1 MNQFENMGL
10 LIEDTLSGK
19 ADSKVDNLSQAAL
32 DKTTTVQA
40 KTATLR
46 PYDPYTTSVS
56 SGTDKGVLSASELE
70 SDVRNMAPDE
80 LYGKYGSAAR
90 NLLLGYANANAE
102 VYRDS
107 VIKSDQSIQDAG
119 AAAVSAGLSGLGNV
133 AAFLVDKVNSE
144 AGVAIAD
151 RVAKADAA
159 WTRNYLSDSVQS
171 ARKLQQTE
179 SELTSG
185 DNAVLYEQDVAN
197 GSSEITAGAKE
208 IGRNIFDVMANA
220 IDDPRVL
227 VDGTAQGVGSMLS
240 YGPTGKVIEK
250 AIDGVVTAKT
260 LAGAAALDKVTDT
273 ALATKIADKAI
284 DLAPTALA
292 IGLTEGAGTYG
303 GTVEQVMKTPFS
315 AVLPYAPDSEIK
327 REYQANLD
335 ANMNADEAFEK
346 AKVTVASKAGNEAGN
361 RQMAVASGLGL
372 LTPYALNPFKVDS
385 VKKAATN
392 IFVAEPVEE
401 AGQSLSGQLN
411 QNIAIKDNVD
421 PNQSLKKGLG
431 EAAGEGALYGV
442 GTAATFQAPKASVEL
457 LGMAGKATADLIIK
471 GANKVADYG
480 LAKEADIAAANSL
493 KPEDTLNA
501 SEAIQTN
508 LNTTE
513 TELATEGTT
522 TPDQTVAFMG
532 KLKQSMAIQ
541 DTDFADMP
549 EEAVATLTGSKNRV
563 DAVQRLA
570 GLLYEETD
578 DTKAAELAGHLQ
590 KLLEPIQEIKN
601 TDSKVLA
608 EVSTNEKVA
617 MVISDY
623 IQLSNTLEEAPFVK
637 KAMDNFL
644 AKVTPETVDTV
655 VPTISE
661 SEVSTPKGQ
670 SAVRNAL
677 LLAQRAPEKNSLSG
691 ITAILKHARN
701 GKLVLKDIEFKSLQ
715 ASLALVQA
723 AKDIEAH
730 NKASGNKTPSNIVTG
745 NILTDDAYK
754 VEGGPRESASEYTRN
769 IIAAMKSG
777 NTELALDYLSE
788 MAIFV
793 EHMGNKVKALNT
805 HYENGNTSAPPVSYM
820 AINPARTGWADSM
833 ELHKKLGVGKY
844 GGMFVNGVESIKM
857 AQQIA
862 FEAKTLTDIYN
873 GLVTAFPEIGEV
885 SAIVPT
891 LNADLVGDATEVNNR
906 IKASKTAPAKTST
919 ETKAEVAPT
928 KEVAPE
934 PVVEPVVES
943 KESSVTTKE
952 SSSKVVEDSAND
964 KRSDTSTTEKAEDK
978 QPTGD
983 EAVKEAAALINSD
996 NEDNLTVLTND
1007 AVLDSAEAMSPGIYT
1022 RIIDR
1027 IRKHPALKGLMIFSR
1042 KMPGN
1047 AGAYSK
1053 NGHAIIF
1060 NSSVFDGVSNGV
1072 GLQDNDG
1079 EPSQVLSEIIV
1090 HEYIHAVT
1098 AKAIESSPEFMA
1110 ELKEIQNSI
1119 KEWLKTNPKLSVSAK
1134 KALSY
1139 MAQDILEIPTYG
1151 MTDPDSQAVLK
1162 QIPSKKSGNLFN
1174 QFVSAVMNLLGLPNN
1189 SRSLL
1194 TDVIEVTDRI
1204 IADGEVKQDRAS
1216 TVVNEV
1222 VEEKTEVETKEEVE
1236 ESETTIEDE
1245 ILENNQTTEEETE
1258 TATEETSEIDED
1270 VNNESKRVDTGLK
1283 ALFPNLVQTVRNY
1296 FYEVYTLPSENPIS
1310 RFSDSGMNPLEYFLN
1325 AIQNKT
1331 NIYKIDSKG
1340 IQRKNI
1346 FDETLS
1352 AYRSLLVGGITGP
1365 SVYEVM
1371 SYELDALL
1379 QKHLNLPIKKG
1390 SNRLRKDSLVEGT
1403 ANITSYEDG
1412 VSLSLTEVDP
1422 LTGEVSFNDY
1432 LKEAA
1437 LLAGLQYVMTMN
1449 QKGSQVNDL
1458 DLPTDL
1464 DDQTAK
1470 EVRAI
1475 SNNVSRDS
1483 AISELSNKIMRY
1495 WGIKGHPDGDLGYV
1509 LGISQAMAANV
1520 LQAMEAVGMLSF
1532 QSVSYV
1538 KANGEYVTLT
1548 AMVPSPDI
1556 KILPDSP
1563 LAQYRDLIDDVVLYE
1578 PDRVIYL
1585 EDDVVPVAEDQ
1596 LNNFGFKNTLEQKAA
1611 IEQAQKVEFKINET
1625 VAQLLLGM
1633 GKDGMIELMSQSTD
1647 KPLNINEKESIEGV
1661 NLGLVHA
1668 FEEMEL
1674 MIEDAKSVSAK
1685 KKKSIFEVIFK
1696 FAMNMSK
1703 VARLQM
1709 QGSYTPQSSKLIRA
1723 MLTPTWATI
1732 DMNDVKAKQV
1742 FFAGY
1747 AQATGVKIEQFSL
1760 EEVSEQVLANI
1771 QGKHK
1776 KLLDKFREHV
1786 RYSPSIDQTAAPVI
1800 YARQLKDLAKEAGI
1814 PLSFDGIH
1822 ALVEMAKYLEASDVS
1837 NFRTSMF
1844 VEADGKTNGPLNAL
1858 MLYSIGSFN
1867 PTWLKMIRKG
1877 GVGIGEAKPMHRMD
1891 LTDLYKVTADS
1902 LGSKVKKVIS
1912 FIQSTDKN
1920 GKVVNNLSATYTLLN
1935 TLLPDFSMEFDSVK
1949 GEFTIEA
1956 KRGVI
1961 KNPLT
1966 ITIYGSG
1973 TYGLAS
1979 KIAEIIE
1986 GELYSL
1992 MSLQLQN
1999 QTQNPKMPAHEA
2011 MFPDNPDSERVY
2023 KQMMDS
2029 LEILRRSNAY
2039 FHKKDGIYRVA
2050 DRKSQVSPLGKNP
2063 KTFTLDGG
2071 DMNSITQNLKA
2082 LFVGPMHQS
2091 IWGTMGKELSG
2102 TMDAIGQYTDTH
2114 SWFYTQLYNIE
2125 VNEALEAKK
2134 KLDPQAKYLSQ
2145 RELTEIRRKLAKFA
2159 PIIQNGGQHFLISKS
2174 KIDREGGKEFSKS
2187 LGGMSIIPGMRLPA
2201 TTGVAGKAFMT
2212 IGSGDAKTIQ
2222 QALVEYE
2229 LENSLYLFDGVNIG
2243 VDKAVD
2249 YSNKLNQATVD
2260 SWMVNTLDGLAASSR
2275 KINQLLTPAVLDKLQ
2290 NNLPFNEAV
2299 LLTEKLTQLA
2309 SSEATLTRLATVNA
2323 ARIQVLKE
2331 VPLFSDQ
2338 MAALSAVYSTQ
2349 PNFVGNLDDLDIV
2362 EVMNNRL
2369 HELMGGIVP
2378 SELSKLSAY
2387 ARVDANSGAKIISF
2401 PSLWDMAT
2409 NANSEIFT
2417 KDQKAVLIQ
2426 LLASK
2431 EAKDYKIVF
2440 GSIAEIQSY
2449 NIRNGLPQIGLDEGD
2464 SFNGV
2469 TLPAQKTILIV
2480 SNKQGNEAEVLV
2492 HELLHASTINKVIAA
2507 YEGNIAEG
2515 DIEITEAAIKRLE
2528 GLMAEFLDLP
2538 TDDMPAE
2545 TKASIESAKQAIQ
2558 DQLADLLTDPV
2569 QSKAY
2574 ALNEFMAWTLTNQEI
2589 VSELKTRAAPAI
2601 LRIAKEVFEFLRT
2614 VIFGE
2619 KSKVKLGN
2627 DFYSQIRFN
2636 SSIVLKAEVTVND
2649 IFTENALYHRNGNTS
2664 KANLTRLSSALQR
2677 LIAETDKPFLATGI
2691 PNKNLAKAIQ
2701 LGVDMT
2707 RRVAPHFKLTAEEES
2722 MFELVT
2728 TALGTELALN
2738 PAALTK
2744 AQQLYDHVIQNLTT
2758 ADFLD
2763 DSIVDINVRE
2773 ARANEQYNVLLGRYY
2788 REQDNLGRSTLL
2800 STFIGLTLVSDEV
2813 RKALNGM
2820 VLPKQ
2825 VSSRETTVDA
2835 LLENFGNSLLDSL
2848 TSAVT
2853 SDKKDRSVVGAIDA
2867 MMEGI
2872 TESVLDDKSKIEK
2885 ASQWT
2890 GELLDTGNAK
2900 LVKMLNAAGAK
2911 GLKSAKQL
2919 AQSNNRIT
2927 RAAGYM
2933 LSGFSALA
2941 SSQVGAEVSENII
2954 ESINKTKMPQ
2964 FLYEFLNDI
2973 VGSVDSNRD
2982 VYGLIKVVKS
2992 SIQRVRQNFRVK
3004 VPKVISEKFKTDPSK
3019 QQWESLHQS
3028 LGKTDFALLVQTHG
3042 ADKAIEYM
3050 TNDQSRA
3057 ARIAEIQKEMVK
3069 LSPRMYAAVRN
3080 DVDKLAQ
3087 YMATGKTSTML
3098 LRNAYSIANAASV
3111 PMGRVYTEADVKL
3124 IDELVSLEALGK
3136 LSPES
3141 VDTVK
3146 LLAGTELDGLK
3157 FVADYLVGQR
3167 KGEMEKATKG
3177 AAKYNHYKG
3186 WVPVEY
3192 GVGGSLIIADDAT
3205 AGELI
3210 TKGYRRVGD
3219 YKGSGA
3225 DPYALKKGYYYTDT
3239 SGKPAYSQGIF
3250 QNIKQT
3256 ASGVDELTGFTS
3268 GIVAGRV
3275 MGKVAVKQVLNRLQ
3289 FETGS
3294 TTEHLIPVYDENG
3307 SIIGFERPAAADK
3320 LELLKP
3326 SKELHKMVG
3335 NWRGRQVEEY
3345 KAQAFNRITVDRL
3358 NTMRVEDLKKN
3369 PSSIKGYVDLLNL
3382 PADVINEYGFKLIT
3396 PQTIQYIK
3404 DTYGDVFLVRKD
3416 VLMDV
3421 LGYPNPSVSDYWT
3434 GNSRLSKEWLDFGRG
3449 VFISLLGK
3457 DAFTRMVKTEQS
3469 VMGVVSAVRNNIVIR
3484 SILVPISNMLSTAR
3498 QLLARGHTIY
3508 ELATGI
3514 PAKLVEIRQYVK
3526 GNLDKVKLEAELRAT
3541 HNDPKKEMEIKNRVL
3556 ALEGSFKRMSIWPL
3570 IEAGEFS
3577 TIADVGMSEADLEIS
3592 SGNFIGFIENQINKL
3607 PPMFRTLAKYGI
3619 ISKDTA
3625 LFDGLQKSV
3634 QYTDF
3639 IAKAIMYDKMTGS
3652 KNMEPAKALGIISEE
3667 FVNYDRLAGRTRTG
3681 LENLGLFW
3689 FGNFKIRSVK
3699 VALSMIRENPLH
3711 TLIAMA
3717 LPFPTGSELPTTE
3730 NIIYKMFDTSITG
3743 SMGPGMIVDSLDLNP
3758 WMNITR

>member
-10 LIEDTLSGK
+10 LIEDTLTGK
-19 ADSKVDNLSQAAL
+19 ADSKVDGLSQAAL
-32 DKTTTVQA
+32 NKTATVQA
-40 KTATLR
+40 KTNILR
-46 PYDPYTTSVS
+46 PYDPYTTAV
-56 SGTDKGVLSASELE
+56 GGDTDKGVLSASEIE

-90 NLLLGYANANAE
+90 NLLLDSANANAQ

-107 VIKSDQSIQDAG
+107 VIKSDQPIQDAG

-185 DNAVLYEQDVAN
+185 DNAVLYEQDVAD

-292 IGLTEGAGTYG
+292 IGLTESAGTYG

-315 AVLPYAPDSEIK
+315 AVLMNAPDSEIK
-327 REYQANLD
+327 REYQSNID
-335 ANMNADEAFEK
+335 AGMNANEAFEK
-346 AKVTVASKAGNEAGN
+346 AKVTIASKAGSEAGN

-442 GTAATFQAPKASVEL
+442 GTAATFQAPKATAQI
-457 LGMAGKATADLIIK
+457 LGTAGKATADLIIK

-508 LNTTE
+508 LDVAE
-513 TELATEGTT
+513 TELATSDAV

-541 DTDFADMP
+541 DTDFAGMP
-549 EEAVATLTGSKNRV
+549 EQAVATLTGSKNRV

-617 MVISDY
+617 MVIGDY

-655 VPTISE
+655 VPAISE
-661 SEVSTPKGQ
+661 SEVATPKGE

-701 GKLVLKDIEFKSLQ
+701 GKLVLKDFEFKSLQ

-730 NKASGNKTPSNIVTG
+730 NKASGAKTASNIVTG
-745 NILTDDAYK
+745 NILTDDAYR

-788 MAIFV
+788 MATFV

-891 LNADLVGDATEVNNR
+891 LNADLLGDATEVNNR

-919 ETKAEVAPT
+919 ETKAEVAPA

-943 KESSVTTKE
+943 KKPVTE
-952 SSSKVVEDSAND
+952 EDVL
-964 KRSDTSTTEKAEDK
+964 AEFTALDK
-978 QPTGD
+978 QKEPLTD
-983 EAVKEAAALINSD
+983 EQAKRYSEL
-996 NEDNLTVLTND
+996 ERQ
-1007 AVLDSAEAMSPGIYT
+1007 LD
-1022 RIIDR
+1022 
-1027 IRKHPALKGLMIFSR
+1027 
-1042 KMPGN
+1042 
-1047 AGAYSK
+1047 
-1053 NGHAIIF
+1053 
-1060 NSSVFDGVSNGV
+1060 VFD
-1072 GLQDNDG
+1072 
-1079 EPSQVLSEIIV
+1079 
-1090 HEYIHAVT
+1090 
-1098 AKAIESSPEFMA
+1098 M
-1110 ELKEIQNSI
+1110 QN
-1119 KEWLKTNPKLSVSAK
+1119 TVADLSVS
-1134 KALSY
+1134 
-1139 MAQDILEIPTYG
+1139 DLE
-1151 MTDPDSQAVLK
+1151 
-1162 QIPSKKSGNLFN
+1162 N
-1174 QFVSAVMNLLGLPNN
+1174 NLLGANDPEL
-1189 SRSLL
+1189 RKVI
-1194 TDVIEVTDRI
+1194 TDELSKRKAEKEVS
-1204 IADGEVKQDRAS
+1204 EP
-1216 TVVNEV
+1216 V
-1222 VEEKTEVETKEEVE
+1222 VEEKTEVETKEVVK

-1325 AIQNKT
+1325 AIQSKT

-1346 FDETLS
+1346 FEETLS

-1470 EVRAI
+1470 EVRVI

-1509 LGISQAMAANV
+1509 LGISQSMAANV

-1647 KPLNINEKESIEGV
+1647 KPLNVNEKESIEGV

-1685 KKKSIFEVIFK
+1685 KKKSVFDVIFK

-1703 VARLQM
+1703 VGRLQM

-1723 MLTPTWATI
+1723 MLTPTWATV
-1732 DMNDVKAKQV
+1732 DMNDAKTKQV

-1760 EEVSEQVLANI
+1760 EDVSAQVLENI

-1776 KLLDKFREHV
+1776 KLLDKVREQV
-1786 RYSPSIDQTAAPVI
+1786 RYAPAIDQTAAPVI
-1800 YARQLKDLAKEAGI
+1800 NAGQLKELAKEAGI
-1814 PLSFDGIH
+1814 QLSFDGIH

-1858 MLYSIGSFN
+1858 MLYSVGSFN

-1949 GEFTIEA
+1949 GEFTIDA

-2039 FHKKDGIYRVA
+2039 FHKKDGIYRVG

-2212 IGSGDAKTIQ
+2212 IGSGDGKTIQ

-2243 VDKAVD
+2243 VDKAID

-2275 KINQLLTPAVLDKLQ
+2275 KINQLLTPAVLEKLES
-2290 NNLPFNEAV
+2290 NLPFKEAV

-2426 LLASK
+2426 LLASR

-2538 TDDMPAE
+2538 TDDMPPE
-2545 TKASIESAKQAIQ
+2545 TRASIESAKQAIQ

-2992 SIQRVRQNFRVK
+2992 SIQRVRQNFRVE
-3004 VPKVISEKFKTDPSK
+3004 VPKVISGKFKTDPSK

-3057 ARIAEIQKEMVK
+3057 ARIAEIQKEMAK

-3111 PMGRVYTEADVKL
+3111 PMRRAYTEADVKL

-3136 LSPES
+3136 LTPES
-3141 VDTVK
+3141 VNTVK

-3210 TKGYRRVGD
+3210 VKGYRRVGD

-3225 DPYALKKGYYYTDT
+3225 DPYALAKGYYYTDT
-3239 SGKPAYSQGIF
+3239 SGKPAYSQGIL

-3404 DTYGDVFLVRKD
+3404 DTYGSTFLVRKD

-3449 VFISLLGK
+3449 VFTAFFRK
-3457 DAFTRMVKTEQS
+3457 DAFTKMVKTEQV
-3469 VMGVVSAVRNNIVIR
+3469 VMSVVSAVRTTIVVR
-3484 SILVPISNMLSTAR
+3484 SVLVPIANMISTAR
-3498 QLLARGHTIY
+3498 QLHARGYTLDELAR
-3508 ELATGI
+3508 GI

-3526 GNLDKVKLEAELRAT
+3526 GNLEKVKLEAELRAV
-3541 HNDPKKEMEIKNRVL
+3541 HNDPKKEREIKNRVL
-3556 ALEGSFKRMSIWPL
+3556 ALEDSFKRMSIWPL

-3619 ISKDTA
+3619 VSKDTA

-3639 IAKAIMYDKMTGS
+3639 IAKAIMYDKMTRT
-3652 KNMEPAKALGIISEE
+3652 KNMEPAKALSIISEE

-3711 TLIAMA
+3711 TLIASG

-3730 NIIYKMFDTSITG
+3730 NIIYKVGDGSITG

-3758 WMNITR
+3758 WVNLTR

>member
-19 ADSKVDNLSQAAL
+19 ADSKVDTLSQAAL
-32 DKTTTVQA
+32 SKTATVQA
-40 KTATLR
+40 KTNTLR
-46 PYDPYTTSVS
+46 PYDPYTTAV
-56 SGTDKGVLSASELE
+56 GGNTDKGVLSASEIE

-90 NLLLGYANANAE
+90 NLLLDSANANAQ

-107 VIKSDQSIQDAG
+107 VIKSDQPIQDIG
-119 AAAVSAGLSGLGNV
+119 AAAVGAGLSGLGNV

-144 AGVAIAD
+144 AGVAIANK
-151 RVAKADAA
+151 VAKADAA

-171 ARKLQQTE
+171 ARKLQQAE
-179 SELTSG
+179 SKLTSG
-185 DNAVLYEQDVAN
+185 DNAVLYEQDIAS
-197 GSSEITAGAKE
+197 GSSELTAGAKE

-250 AIDGVVTAKT
+250 ALGAVADTKAIQMAAELDRVTKT
-260 LAGAAALDKVTDT
+260 ASVARA
-273 ALATKIADKAI
+273 ADKAI

-303 GTVEQVMKTPFS
+303 GTVEEVMKTPFS
-315 AVLPYAPDSEIK
+315 AVLMNAPDSEIK
-327 REYQANLD
+327 REYQANID
-335 ANMNADEAFEK
+335 AGMNADEAFNK
-346 AKVTVASKAGNEAGN
+346 AKVTIASKAGSEAGN
-361 RQMAVASGLGL
+361 RQMAIASGLGL

-385 VKKAATN
+385 AKKAVTN
-392 IFVAEPVEE
+392 ILVAEPVEE
-401 AGQSLSGQLN
+401 AGQSGFGQLN
-411 QNIAIKDNVD
+411 QNIAIKDNTN
-421 PNQSLKKGLG
+421 PNQSLKEGTG

-442 GTAATFQAPKASVEL
+442 GTAATFQAPSASVEI
-457 LGMAGKATADLIIK
+457 LGMAGKATADLIMK
-471 GANKVADYG
+471 GAKKVADYG

-513 TELATEGTT
+513 TELATGDTT
-522 TPDQTVAFMG
+522 PPDQTVAFMG

-644 AKVTPETVDTV
+644 NKVTPETVDTV
-655 VPTISE
+655 VPAISE
-661 SEVSTPKGQ
+661 SEIATPKGQ

-745 NILTDDAYK
+745 NILTDDAYR

-833 ELHKKLGVGKY
+833 QLHKKLGVGKY

-862 FEAKTLTDIYN
+862 FEAKTLADIYN
-873 GLVTAFPEIGEV
+873 GLVNAFPEIGET

-891 LNADLVGDATEVNNR
+891 LNADLLGDATEVNNR
-906 IKASKTAPAKTST
+906 IKYGKTASLKVEPKA
-919 ETKAEVAPT
+919 KAEVAPA
-928 KEVAPE
+928 KEVVPE
-934 PVVEPVVES
+934 PTVEPVVEA
-943 KESSVTTKE
+943 KETTATE
-952 SSSKVVEDSAND
+952 
-964 KRSDTSTTEKAEDK
+964 EKAE
-978 QPTGD
+978 PTVKETVEETPVVD
-983 EAVKEAAALINSD
+983 EVVKEATTEEEVLAEFTALD
-996 NEDNLTVLTND
+996 KQKEPLTDEQRERYVELERQ
-1007 AVLDSAEAMSPGIYT
+1007 LD
-1022 RIIDR
+1022 
-1027 IRKHPALKGLMIFSR
+1027 
-1042 KMPGN
+1042 
-1047 AGAYSK
+1047 
-1053 NGHAIIF
+1053 
-1060 NSSVFDGVSNGV
+1060 VFD
-1072 GLQDNDG
+1072 
-1079 EPSQVLSEIIV
+1079 
-1090 HEYIHAVT
+1090 
-1098 AKAIESSPEFMA
+1098 M
-1110 ELKEIQNSI
+1110 QNSV
-1119 KEWLKTNPKLSVSAK
+1119 EELSVSDLQNN
-1134 KALSY
+1134 LSS
-1139 MAQDILEIPTYG
+1139 T
-1151 MTDPDSQAVLK
+1151 TDPEVRK
-1162 QIPSKKSGNLFN
+1162 VI
-1174 QFVSAVMNLLGLPNN
+1174 
-1189 SRSLL
+1189 
-1194 TDVIEVTDRI
+1194 TDELNKRK
-1204 IADGEVKQDRAS
+1204 EEE
-1216 TVVNEV
+1216 EV
-1222 VEEKTEVETKEEVE
+1222 VSEPKVETVEESVE

-1258 TATEETSEIDED
+1258 AVTEETEEVDDD
-1270 VNNESKRVDTGLK
+1270 VNIESKRIDTGLK
-1283 ALFPNLVQTVRNY
+1283 TLFPNLVQTVRNF
-1296 FYEVYTLPSENPIS
+1296 FYEVYTLPAENPIS

-1325 AIQNKT
+1325 AIQSKT
-1331 NIYKIDSKG
+1331 NIYKIDSNG

-1346 FDETLS
+1346 FEETLS
-1352 AYRSLLVGGITGP
+1352 AYRGLLVGGVMGP

-1371 SYELDALL
+1371 AHELDGLL
-1379 QKHLNLPIKKG
+1379 QKYLNKPARKG
-1390 SNRLRKDSLVEGT
+1390 STTTNKDRLLGGT
-1403 ANITSYEDG
+1403 ANMTSFSEA
-1412 VSLSLTEVDP
+1412 VTLSLTEVDP
-1422 LTGEVSFNDY
+1422 VTGEVSFNEY

-1470 EVRAI
+1470 EIRAI
-1475 SNNVSRDS
+1475 NNNVSKDS
-1483 AISELSNKIMRY
+1483 AISELSNKIMKY
-1495 WGIKGHPDGDLGYV
+1495 WGIKGHPEGDLGYV
-1509 LGISQAMAANV
+1509 LGISQSMAANV

-1532 QSVSYV
+1532 QSVTYV
-1538 KANGEYVTLT
+1538 DSRGEHRKLT

-1556 KILPDSP
+1556 KIGPGSP

-1578 PDRVIYL
+1578 PERVIYL

-1633 GKDGMIELMSQSTD
+1633 GKDGMIELMSQNTTD
-1647 KPLNINEKESIEGV
+1647 TPLNVNEKESIEGV

-1668 FEEMEL
+1668 FEEMQL
-1674 MIEDAKSVSAK
+1674 MIEDARSVSSK
-1685 KKKSIFEVIFK
+1685 KKKSIFEVVFK

-1747 AQATGVKIEQFSL
+1747 AQATGVKIEKFSL
-1760 EEVSEQVLANI
+1760 EQISEQVLENI

-1776 KLLDKFREHV
+1776 KLLDKVREHV
-1786 RYSPSIDQTAAPVI
+1786 RYSPSIDESAAPVI
-1800 YARQLKDLAKEAGI
+1800 NAGQLKELAKEAGI
-1814 PLSFDGIH
+1814 PLTFDAIH
-1822 ALVEMAKYLEASDVS
+1822 ALVEMAKYLEAPDVS

-1858 MLYSIGSFN
+1858 MLYSAGSFN
-1867 PTWLKMIRKG
+1867 ANWLKMIRKG

-1891 LTDLYKVTADS
+1891 LTDLYEVTANSLGNKVRNVIKFIQGTDKQGKVTR
-1902 LGSKVKKVIS
+1902 
-1912 FIQSTDKN
+1912 
-1920 GKVVNNLSATYTLLN
+1920 NLSATYTLLN
-1935 TLLPDFSMEFDSVK
+1935 TLLPDFSIEFDSTK
-1949 GEFTIEA
+1949 GEFSINA
-1956 KRGVI
+1956 KRGVT

-1979 KIAEIIE
+1979 KITEIVE
-1986 GELYSL
+1986 GELYSR

-1999 QTQNPKMPAHEA
+1999 QTANPKMPAHEA
-2011 MFPDNPDSERVY
+2011 MFPDNPDSERIY
-2023 KQMMDS
+2023 KQLMDS
-2029 LEILRRSNAY
+2029 LEILRTSNAY
-2039 FHKKDGIYRVA
+2039 YHKKDGVYRVGE
-2050 DRKSQVSPLGKNP
+2050 RKSQVSPLGKNP

-2071 DMNSITQNLKA
+2071 DLDSITQNLKA
-2082 LFVGPMHQS
+2082 LFVGPMHKS
-2091 IWGTMGKELSG
+2091 IWDTMGEDLSN
-2102 TMDAIGQYTDTH
+2102 TMDAIGEYTDNH
-2114 SWFYTQLYNIE
+2114 SWFYTQLYSIE
-2125 VNEALEAKK
+2125 IDEALKAKK
-2134 KLDPQAKYLSQ
+2134 KVDPQAKYLSQ
-2145 RELTEIRRKLAKFA
+2145 KELTEIRRKLAKFA
-2159 PIIQNGGQHFLISKS
+2159 PIVQNGGQHFLISKS
-2174 KIDREGGKEFSKS
+2174 KVDREGGKEFSKS
-2187 LGGMSIIPGMRLPA
+2187 LGGLSIIPGLRLPT

-2212 IGSGDAKTIQ
+2212 IGSGDGKAIQ

-2229 LENSLYLFDGVNIG
+2229 LEDSLYLFDGVNIG
-2243 VDKAVD
+2243 VDKALD
-2249 YSNKLNQATVD
+2249 YSNKLNRATID

-2275 KINQLLTPAVLDKLQ
+2275 KINQLLTPAVLAKIEA
-2290 NNLPFNEAV
+2290 NLPFEEAIALNER
-2299 LLTEKLTQLA
+2299 LLNLGASQLKLTH
-2309 SSEATLTRLATVNA
+2309 LATINA

-2338 MAALSAVYSTQ
+2338 MAALSAQYSTQ
-2349 PNFVGNLDDLDIV
+2349 PDFVGDLDDADII

-2369 HELMGGIVP
+2369 HELLDDVVP
-2378 SELSKLSAY
+2378 SELSKLAPY

-2401 PSLWDMAT
+2401 PALWDMAT
-2409 NANSEIFT
+2409 NAQSEIFT

-2449 NIRNGLPQIGLDEGD
+2449 NNRNGLPQIGLDEGD

-2492 HELLHASTINKVIAA
+2492 HELLHASTISKVIAA
-2507 YEGNIAEG
+2507 YEGKIAEG
-2515 DIEITEAAIKRLE
+2515 DTEITEAAIKRLE

-2538 TDDMPAE
+2538 TDDMPPE
-2545 TKASIESAKQAIQ
+2545 TKASIESAKQSIQ

-2569 QSKAY
+2569 MSKAY
-2574 ALNEFMAWTLTNQEI
+2574 ALNEFMAWTLTNQAI

-2636 SSIVLKAEVTVND
+2636 SSIVLKAEVTVSD
-2649 IFTENALYHRNGNTS
+2649 IFAENALYHKNGNTS
-2664 KANLTRLSSALQR
+2664 KANLVRLSSALQT

-2691 PNKNLAKAIQ
+2691 PNKNLSKAIQ
-2701 LGVDMT
+2701 IGVDMT
-2707 RRVAPHFKLTAEEES
+2707 RRVAPHFKLTAEEET

-2835 LLENFGNSLLDSL
+2835 LLENFGNSMLDSL
-2848 TSAVT
+2848 TSAIT
-2853 SDKKDRSVVGAIDA
+2853 SDKKDKSVVGAIDA

-2890 GELLDTGNAK
+2890 GGLLDTGNAK

-2954 ESINKTKMPQ
+2954 QSINKTKMPQ

-2973 VGSVDSNRD
+2973 VGSVESNRD

-2992 SIQRVRQNFRVK
+2992 SIQRVRQNFRVE
-3004 VPKVISEKFKTDPSK
+3004 VPKVISGMFKTDPSK

-3028 LGKTDFALLVQTHG
+3028 LGKTDFALLVQTYG

-3057 ARIAEIQKEMVK
+3057 ARIAEIQKEMAK
-3069 LSPRMYAAVRN
+3069 LNPRMYAAVKN

-3087 YMATGKTSTML
+3087 YMVTGKTSTLL
-3098 LRNAYSIANAASV
+3098 LRNAYAIANAASV
-3111 PMGRVYTEADVKL
+3111 PMRRAYTEADVKL

-3146 LLAGTELDGLK
+3146 LLAGTELEGLK
-3157 FVADYLVGQR
+3157 FVSDYLVGQR

-3177 AAKYNHYKG
+3177 AARYNHYKG

-3192 GVGGSLIIADDAT
+3192 GVGGSLVIADDAT
-3205 AGELI
+3205 AGNLI
-3210 TKGYRRVGD
+3210 VKGYRRVGD

-3225 DPYALKKGYYYTDT
+3225 DPYALRKGYYYTDT
-3239 SGKPAYSQGIF
+3239 SGKPSYSQGIL

-3256 ASGVDELTGFTS
+3256 ASGVDELTGYTS
-3268 GIVAGRV
+3268 GIVAGRI
-3275 MGKVAVKQVLNRLQ
+3275 MGKVAVKQILNKLQ
-3289 FETGS
+3289 FETKA
-3294 TTEHLIPVYDENG
+3294 TTEHLIPIHDENG

-3326 SKELHKMVG
+3326 SRELHKMVG

-3358 NTMRVEDLKKN
+3358 NAMRVEDLKKN

-3382 PADVINEYGFKLIT
+3382 PPDVINEYGFKLIT

-3404 DTYGDVFLVRKD
+3404 DTYGNTFLVRKD

-3449 VFISLLGK
+3449 VFTSFLGK
-3457 DAFTRMVKTEQS
+3457 DAFSRMVKTEQA
-3469 VMGVVSAVRNNIVIR
+3469 VMGVVSAVRTNIVVR
-3484 SILVPISNMLSTAR
+3484 SVLVPVANMISTAR
-3498 QLLARGHTIY
+3498 QLLARGYTLD
-3508 ELATGI
+3508 ELARGI

-3526 GNLDKVKLEAELRAT
+3526 GNLEKVKLEAELRAV
-3541 HNDPKKEMEIKNRVL
+3541 HNDPKKEREIKNRVL
-3556 ALEGSFKRMSIWPL
+3556 ALEDSFKRMSIWPL

-3639 IAKAIMYDKMTGS
+3639 IAKAIMYDKMTRK
-3652 KNMEPAKALGIISEE
+3652 KNIEPAKALSIISEE

-3711 TLIAMA
+3711 TLIASA

-3730 NIIYKMFDTSITG
+3730 NIIYKIGDGSITS
-3743 SMGPGMIVDSLDLNP
+3743 SMGPGMVVDSLDLNP
-3758 WMNITR
+3758 WMNLTQ